1 MSVFLLDCFALLEP
15 GAVDAPGG
23 AFGAPAVHPL
33 VLEGLE
39 ACDVKSE

>member
-1 MSVFLLDCFALLEP
+1 VYFCLIVLLLLEP

>member
-1 MSVFLLDCFALLEP
+1 VYFCLIVLLLLEP

-23 AFGAPAVHPL
+23 AFGHLHSL